1 MSFLKKACDTISNVL
16 TSTRQAFTPIPAI
29 LIAYGAI
36 CRPGLSPKLIAANI
50 IRRMSEAGAINNEY
64 THVTEAMERIRVEEI
79 LNGIMNDMV
88 IESAIAPGMIQI
100 TNADGSVGVNP
111 GPIKLYGVA
120 R

>member
-1 MSFLKKACDTISNVL
+1 MGFLKKACDAISNAM
-16 TSTRQAFTPIPAI
+16 TTTRQALTPIPAA

-50 IRRMSEAGAINNEY
+50 IRRMSEAGAVNNEY
-64 THVTEAMERIRVEEI
+64 SHVAEAMERIRVEEI

-88 IESAIAPGMIQI
+88 VESAIAPGTIQI
-100 TNADGSVGVNP
+100 MNADGSVGINA
-111 GPIKLYGVA
+111 GPIKVYGVA